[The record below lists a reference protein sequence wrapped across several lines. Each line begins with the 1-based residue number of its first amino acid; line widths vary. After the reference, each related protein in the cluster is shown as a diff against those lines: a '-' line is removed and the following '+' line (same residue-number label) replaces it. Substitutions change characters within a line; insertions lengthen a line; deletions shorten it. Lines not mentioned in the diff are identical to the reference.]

1 MIRIIRQENYYNLH
15 LGQDGYDLDSS
26 TYQPLVR
33 QEVQVSHRQIQKNHY
48 SEKQNRSMKNHNQNI
63 DQRQIQINSIKKP

>member
-1 MIRIIRQENYYNLH
+1 MIRIIRQENYDNLH